1 MRRASIIV
9 LALTL
14 FSASNALA
22 AQKLIRMAG
31 FTPEKSVVVTHT
43 MKPFIKAV
51 NAEVGD
57 EIKIKGYWGGALGRN
72 PKKQYDLVLKG
83 IADTA
88 FFDPGY
94 SPGKFP
100 DFAVFELPFLAR
112 SGLEASIAMWRMY
125 EAGQLRGLE
134 KIKLLGTYSTDIS
147 FIHTKKKIKSFY
159 DLKGLKMR
167 TAGAVMSDTVKALGG
182 VPIGLP
188 VTQTTEALSRGVID
202 GALTGWSV
210 ILVFRMSSLVKYHY
224 EAPLGIV
231 PLVTVMNKKTWDG
244 LSRRVQASI
253 DKHSGEVFSRQ
264 SGGGF
269 DKVAR
274 IMASKA
280 KKGGGHT
287 IYKMDAAGYKKGAAW
302 AQPLIDNW
310 VKSEKGNKAKLDAYM
325 KILADIR
332 AGK

>member
-1 MRRASIIV
+1 MRKLLV
-9 LALTL
+9 LITVMAVFGATN
-14 FSASNALA
+14 SVA

-31 FTPEKSVVVTHT
+31 FTPEKSVVVTYT

-57 EIKIKGYWGGALGRN
+57 EVKVKGYWGGSLGRN

-83 IADTA
+83 VADTA

-100 DFAVFELPFLAR
+100 DFGLFELPFLAR
-112 SGLEASIAMWRMY
+112 SGLEASLAMWRMY
-125 EAGQLRGLE
+125 DQGHIRGFD
-134 KIKLLGTYSTDIS
+134 KVKLLGTYSTDIS
-147 FIHTKKKIKSFY
+147 FIHTKAPIKSFY
-159 DLKGLKMR
+159 KLKGLKMR
-167 TAGAVMSDTVKALGG
+167 TAGPVLSDTVKALDG

-188 VTQTTEALSRGVID
+188 VTQTTEALSRGVVD

-210 ILVFRMSSLVKYHY
+210 VLVFRMASILKYHY

-244 LSRRVQASI
+244 LSRRAKASI
-253 DKHSGEVFSRQ
+253 AKHSGEVFSQQ
-264 SGGGF
+264 SGTGF
-269 DKVAR
+269 DKVAG
-274 IMASKA
+274 IMAGKA

-287 IYKMDAAGYKKGAAW
+287 IVKMDAAGYKKGAAW
-302 AQPLIDNW
+302 AKPLHEKWI
-310 VKSEKGNKAKLDAYM
+310 KSEKDGRKKYDAYL
-325 KILADIR
+325 KILADLR